1 MLCKCGETNVVELLL
16 EHFNCEENGL
26 HIKDEDG
33 FTSFMVACLNGHKDV
48 VKLLLDHS
56 ETNIDLNMEANFW
69 MTAFIVA
76 CKNEHKDVVQLFLK
90 IS

>member
-1 MLCKCGETNVVELLL
+1 
-16 EHFNCEENGL
+16 
-26 HIKDEDG
+26 
-33 FTSFMVACLNGHKDV
+33 MVACLNGHKDV

-56 ETNIDLNMEANFW
+56 ETNIDLNMEANYG

-76 CKNEHKDVVQLFLK
+76 CKNGHKDVVQLFLK

>member
-33 FTSFMVACLNGHKDV
+33 FTSFTVACLNGHKDV
-48 VKLLLDHS
+48 VKLLLHHS
-56 ETNIDLNMEANFW
+56 ETNIDLNMEANYG